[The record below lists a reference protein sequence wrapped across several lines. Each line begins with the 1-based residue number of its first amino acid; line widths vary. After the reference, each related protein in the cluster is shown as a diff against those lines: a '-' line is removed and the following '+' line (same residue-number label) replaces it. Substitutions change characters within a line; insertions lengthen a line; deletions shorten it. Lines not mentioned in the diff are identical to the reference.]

1 MPKKVIFSKEIVFNK
16 AFEMFEKQGL
26 DVITAR
32 NLGKELKASPAP
44 IYSNYSSID
53 ELKEELITV
62 AKNRFMEYIKRPFT
76 DLKYLNIGMGI
87 CVFARENKELFRSIF
102 LREQSFTD
110 IIRRFRDS
118 VKTEI
123 EKDERFTGLPVEFK
137 DELLL
142 DCWIFAHGYSTLIAT
157 GFVEPTDEEIKE
169 RLMAGAGTI
178 LYKRLGELKKR

>member
-1 MPKKVIFSKEIVFNK
+1 MPKKIIFNKDVVFNK
-16 AFEMFEKQGL
+16 AFEIFEKQGL

-53 ELKEELITV
+53 ELKEELVTV

-76 DLKYLNIGMGI
+76 ELTYLNIGMGI

-118 VKTEI
+118 VKEEI
-123 EKDERFTGLPVEFK
+123 EKDERFSDLPVETK
-137 DELLL
+137 DSLLL

-157 GFVEPTDEEIKE
+157 GFITPTDEEIKE
-169 RLMAGAGTI
+169 RLLEGAGTI
-178 LYKRLGELKKR
+178 LYNRLDKFKK

>member
-1 MPKKVIFSKEIVFNK
+1 MPKKVIFSKDIVFNK

-76 DLKYLNIGMGI
+76 DLEYLNIGMGI

-118 VKTEI
+118 VKAEI

-169 RLMAGAGTI
+169 RLMTGAGTI